1 MKHVRIDAVSGFV
14 LKQEGNNAV
23 PKNQGDKGICSLRY
37 CTPVNTATEPDGS
50 PYFYAL
56 CW

>member
-1 MKHVRIDAVSGFV
+1 MEHVRIDAVSGFV

-37 CTPVNTATEPDGS
+37 WTPVNTANEPDGS

-56 CW
+56 Y